1 MSTQNKAPKSNNSTS
16 LINLNDFIG
25 NKLDARMRKDEILDG
40 SKIDFSNVE
49 IQRVGIGRI
58 AVLANGEWT
67 ATIAIL
73 NDCPSDLKD
82 AELVLRTYKQEDTN
96 GNQITKCFFR
106 KKQ

>member
-1 MSTQNKAPKSNNSTS
+1 MAKDKEVKAQGANG

-25 NKLDARMRKDEILDG
+25 NKLDARMKKDEILDG
-40 SKIDFSNVE
+40 TKIDFSNIE
-49 IQRVGIGRI
+49 IQRVGLGRI
-58 AVLANGEWT
+58 AVLKNGEWS

-73 NDCPSDLKD
+73 NDSPTDLKD

-96 GNQITKCFFR
+96 GNPIVKCFFR